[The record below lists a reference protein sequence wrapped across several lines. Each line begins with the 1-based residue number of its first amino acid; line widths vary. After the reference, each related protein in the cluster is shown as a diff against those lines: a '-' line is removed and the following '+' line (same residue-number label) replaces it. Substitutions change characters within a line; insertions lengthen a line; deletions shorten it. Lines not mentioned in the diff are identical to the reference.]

1 MNTLF
6 NNISWLRYAEWL
18 AIAIVIYYTAIGFRC
33 FRLEITNLFRHGS
46 FKPGTTGK
54 INPLLTIETDDE
66 AIPETKNTNSIYQ
79 HIEDT
84 DTASLEAGTLIAA
97 LRAQIAEISEHPYQP
112 AALPPKLKAT
122 IRKYQNL
129 KNSAHRAVINQLV
142 VAECKKTGIALLS
155 EEVVDKWWS
164 D

>member
-6 NNISWLRYAEWL
+6 NNISWLRYTEWL
-18 AIAIVIYYTAIGFRC
+18 AVAIVIYYIAIGFRC
-33 FRLEITNLFRHGS
+33 FRVEITNLFRHGS
-46 FKPGTTGK
+46 FKPGATGK
-54 INPLLTIETDDE
+54 INPLLTIATDSE
-66 AIPETKNTNSIYQ
+66 AIPETKNTEGIYQ

-84 DTASLEAGTLIAA
+84 DTTSLEAGTLIAG
-97 LRAQIAEISEHPYQP
+97 LRAQIAEFSEQPYQP
-112 AALPPKLKAT
+112 AAVPPKLKAI

-142 VAECKKTGIALLS
+142 VAECEKTGIALLTK
-155 EEVVDKWWS
+155 EEVDKWWS

>member
-6 NNISWLRYAEWL
+6 NNISWSGYAEWL
-18 AIAIVIYYTAIGFRC
+18 AIAIAIYYVAIGFRC
-33 FRLEITNLFRHGS
+33 FRVQITNLFRHGS
-46 FKPGTTGK
+46 FKPGATGK
-54 INPLLTIETDDE
+54 INPLLTIATDSE

-79 HIEDT
+79 HIEAT

-97 LRAQIAEISEHPYQP
+97 LRAQIAEFSEQPYQP
-112 AALPPKLKAT
+112 STVPPKLEAI

-129 KNSAHRAVINQLV
+129 KNSAHRAIINGLV
-142 VAECKKTGIALLS
+142 VAECEKTGIVLLT
-155 EEVVDKWWS
+155 EEEVDKWWR